1 MNVCIL
7 YMLYFDTMD
16 VSEGNDIKQKN
27 KKIVIFDTIGIS

>member
-16 VSEGNDIKQKN
+16 VSEENDINQVHQ
-27 KKIVIFDTIGIS
+27 KIVIFNTIGIS